1 MPLAVTRVTLGLV
14 LKRSGLSSLLFSC
27 VPPSCRSSTA
37 VSTSPP
43 APVPHV
49 HRPLRGDRCVRDL
62 LLVLPGLHETQL
74 EVFRQLVGKSRSCF
88 TWRTT
93 STSLSP
99 LVPPQSG
106 HKLGLG
112 LGSRVDV
119 AGLPHGGLL
128 HPALA
133 TTLLA
138 LNLSP
143 LLVGLNL
150 KIGG

>member
-1 MPLAVTRVTLGLV
+1 MALAVTGIILRLV
-14 LKRSGLSSLLFSC
+14 LQRRCLSPLLLDCVSSPRS
-27 VPPSCRSSTA
+27 SSTA
-37 VSTSPP
+37 VPASSTT
-43 APVPHV
+43 AVPHI
-49 HRPLRGDRCVRDL
+49 HWSFSGDRCVRDL
-62 LLVLPGLHETQL
+62 LLVLPGLHQTQL
-74 EVFRQLVGKSRSCF
+74 EVFRQLVRKSRSCF
-88 TWRTT
+88 TRGTT

-119 AGLPHGGLL
+119 ARLPHGGLL

-150 KIGG
+150 KIDG